1 MESYVPVILLMGM
14 LGVTLALSKFT
25 RFKFNIPAF
34 LQGVR
39 NEVRNRELEKVEM
52 EAVIAKLT
60 EDSPTPFPSA
70 IQEKVREVED
80 KWSEVMALLE
90 EAERSVQEASAEI
103 GDIPDSHTKTEA
115 RKQMV
120 ISKEAEDL
128 PRIEEGEDLEQRKAR
143 AASASAVSSPSTR
156 TPSPKP
162 KGHGFLSKVF
172 FGMRRD
178 RPKSQEEDKSPK
190 VETGGP
196 PLASSTPLPAIDADD
211 VTDVPDSATPVRRSL
226 HTELLLEHIPKG

>member
-1 MESYVPVILLMGM
+1 M
-14 LGVTLALSKFT
+14 
-25 RFKFNIPAF
+25 
-34 LQGVR
+34 
-39 NEVRNRELEKVEM
+39 
-52 EAVIAKLT
+52 
-60 EDSPTPFPSA
+60 
-70 IQEKVREVED
+70 ED

-103 GDIPDSHTKTEA
+103 GDIPDYRTKTEA

-128 PRIEEGEDLEQRKAR
+128 PRIGEGEDLEQRKAR
-143 AASASAVSSPSTR
+143 AVSASAASPPSIR

-172 FGMRRD
+172 GKLRD
-178 RPKSQEEDKSPK
+178 RPKSQEEEKSPK

-211 VTDVPDSATPVRRSL
+211 VTDVPDTATPVRRSL
-226 HTELLLEHIPKG
+226 HTELLEHIPKG